1 MAGPASD
8 GSARPSVGEWTP
20 PIHWPVL
27 PGESSLASAPL
38 STRLCIWY
46 SRALRVHASHWA
58 KSSGRSVT

>member
-38 STRLCIWY
+38 STRLCI
-46 SRALRVHASHWA
+46 
-58 KSSGRSVT
+58 